1 MQCRS
6 TATSG
11 ILLIVVIKFKVGI
24 VIQLVTSDY
33 KQILNKHYVNGVTL
47 REKNLSFKCC
57 WSLDLL
63 TYFGMGFRS
72 SHTVNTGLQ
81 SY

>member
-47 REKNLSFKCC
+47 KEQNLSLKLCQSFESDSKKHCE
-57 WSLDLL
+57 SL
-63 TYFGMGFRS
+63 Y
-72 SHTVNTGLQ
+72 V
-81 SY
+81 